1 MCQALCR
8 LGPQWCLCT
17 LRLQPCR
24 HAQCQPLTMVSQ
36 QEAALLPSVC
46 VSACRLASEQ
56 PPGGGLLQEQS
67 RLPRAGHSGPGVSP
81 WQQVPRVKSAAT
93 RTPRGQKL

>member
-56 PPGGGLLQEQS
+56 PPGGFFRS
-67 RLPRAGHSGPGVSP
+67 RAVCLGPDTVDLGSP
-81 WQQVPRVKSAAT
+81 LGSRFPE
-93 RTPRGQKL
+93 